1 MNLPD
6 LKKYREDFIA
16 AGVNVPLQV
25 IPSGGLLK
33 VLPAPDNQQTGWP
46 WTEETDPEVY
56 RTNNN
61 WPKLTI
67 VTPSY
72 NQGRFIEQTIRS
84 ILLQNYPNL
93 EYIVIDGGSND
104 ETVSILE
111 KYAPWISYYRSARDN
126 GQGQAINLGFSL
138 ASGDFYAWI
147 NSDDYYLKDVFQEV
161 IQLFT
166 RSKAKFVYG
175 YGLNYRET
183 TQQFDVSKVLPS
195 LDFFLKIPNL
205 VQPSSFWS
213 ATIHQPIWERL
224 HCALDFELW
233 LRLVKGQ
240 KRKLIKKPLS
250 VANIHDT
257 AKTSDAKMK
266 MKWDEDEKLMWSDEG
281 HGAVPHWGK
290 VNFINRIR
298 TKIYRSLGLI

>member
-16 AGVNVPLQV
+16 AGVNLPLQV
-25 IPSGGLLK
+25 VPGGGLLK
-33 VLPAPDNQQTGWP
+33 VLPAPGNQQTGWP
-46 WTEETDPEVY
+46 WTEETDPGIY
-56 RTNNN
+56 GTKNH
-61 WPKLTI
+61 WPRLTI

-72 NQGRFIEQTIRS
+72 NQGKFIEQTIRS

-93 EYIVIDGGSND
+93 EYIVIDGGSDD

-111 KYAPWISYYRSARDN
+111 KYSPWISYYRSARDN

-138 ASGDFYAWI
+138 ASGDYYAWI
-147 NSDDYYLKDVFQEV
+147 NSDDYYLKDVFHEV

-166 RSKAKFVYG
+166 QSKAKFVYG
-175 YGLNYRET
+175 YGLNYRED
-183 TQQFDVSKVLPS
+183 TQQFDISKVLPS
-195 LDFFLKIPNL
+195 LDFFLKIPNF
-205 VQPSSFWS
+205 VQPSSFWN
-213 ATIHQPIWERL
+213 AAIHQPIWEKL

-266 MKWDEDEKLMWSDEG
+266 IKWDEDEKLMWSNEG

-298 TKIYRSLGLI
+298 IKIYRSLGLI

>member
-16 AGVNVPLQV
+16 AGVNLPLQV

-33 VLPAPDNQQTGWP
+33 VLPAPDNQYTGWP
-46 WTEETDPEVY
+46 WTEETDPKVY

-111 KYAPWISYYRSARDN
+111 KYAPWISYYRSAKDN

-138 ASGDFYAWI
+138 ASGDYYAWI
-147 NSDDYYLKDVFQEV
+147 NSDDYYLKDVFHEV

-166 RSKAKFVYG
+166 QSKTKFVYG

-195 LDFFLKIPNL
+195 LDFFLKIPNF

-213 ATIHQPIWERL
+213 ATIHQPIWEKL

-266 MKWDEDEKLMWSDEG
+266 MKWDEDEKLMWSNEG

-298 TKIYRSLGLI
+298 IKIYRSLGLI